1 MQSVGR
7 CGPGQGG
14 LQSAVSTFHMTKTQS
29 ALSCLRLFVSS
40 CCYCCCCCC
49 WATYL
54 NFTWGTPP
62 PPRYYCARQVEQ
74 QGKGGA
80 ECTLRQLRVT
90 CTTTGST
97 HTLSHHHFH
106 AWPDHGTPSSS
117 SGIRAI
123 CRELAPARA
132 SGHPILVH
140 CSAVSVCQ
148 QRVVD
153 ALQLLKHWPGTSN
166 NLVL

>member
-1 MQSVGR
+1 VR
-7 CGPGQGG
+7 PRAGG
-14 LQSAVSTFHMTKTQS
+14 AAKCSQHLPHDQDTVCFVLLAPFRFFLLLLLLLLLLGHLPKCHM
-29 ALSCLRLFVSS
+29 RD
-40 CCYCCCCCC
+40 
-49 WATYL
+49 
-54 NFTWGTPP
+54 PP